1 MRVAR
6 IWNCFGFPKLELENL
21 SFSNIRKIKSDNNA
35 CSNFGL
41 PAAAHPHS
49 CAQPRAQ
56 LVEACALQKLE
67 TSWGL
72 AACAWRGFG
81 VSSGSQNRNLEI
93 IFFLTFANSKVK
105 TLRVATLAAA
115 AAHPH
120 SYAQPR
126 AQLLGACAWLGLGAL
141 WGFPRSE
148 HENNSV

>member
-1 MRVAR
+1 MAR

-21 SFSNIRKIKSDNNA
+21 SFSSIRKIKSDNTA
-35 CSNFGL
+35 CRNFGL

-81 VSSGSQNRNLEI
+81 TSSGSQNRNLEI
-93 IFFLTFANSKVK
+93 IFFSNICKFKSENTACSNFGCGRGASTQLRPTARA
-105 TLRVATLAAA
+105 TAWGMRVAGTWS
-115 AAHPH
+115 P
-120 SYAQPR
+120 
-126 AQLLGACAWLGLGAL
+126 LGIPKIGT
-141 WGFPRSE
+141 
-148 HENNSV
+148 